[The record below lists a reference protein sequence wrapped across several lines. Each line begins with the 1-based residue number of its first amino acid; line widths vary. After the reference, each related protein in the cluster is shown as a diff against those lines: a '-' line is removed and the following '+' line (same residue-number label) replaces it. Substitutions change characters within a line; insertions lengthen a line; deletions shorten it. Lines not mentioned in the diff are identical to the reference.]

1 MSNILKKTGL
11 ILIGAITGVMLSL
24 TFSAIAKKDTAE
36 AVHALPIEELR
47 TFAQVFGR
55 IKSDYVESV
64 EDKKLITE
72 AINGMLVGLDP
83 HSSYLDKDDYKEL
96 QIGTQGEF
104 GGLGIQVTMEDGLVK
119 VISPIEDTPAFRA
132 GIQTGDLIVKLDD
145 KAVKGMTLSDAI
157 KLMRGKPK
165 TPITITVVR
174 ENETDLLTFTLI
186 RDIIKIQS
194 VKSKMI
200 EPGYA
205 FIRITQFQE
214 HTGENLAKAI
224 KELFSENTEPMKG
237 LVLDL
242 RNDPGG
248 LLNGA
253 VAVSAAFLPENA
265 LVVYTEGRTEDAKM
279 HLYANPEYYLRGPGK
294 DYLKGLP
301 SEVKTVPMITLV
313 NGGSASASEIVAG
326 ALQDHER
333 SVVMGSQTFGKGSVQ
348 TILPLGNET
357 AIKLTTARYYT
368 PNGQSIQAKG
378 ITPDIMDQT
387 ETDDKRLRE
396 ADLNRHLSNG
406 KNEKTNDDVEN
417 FIQETASTPDKKDD
431 ADDTEIDDQ
440 KPKDNTPIE
449 FGSDED
455 LLLIQAMNYFKGITT
470 SENTESDDNTDG

>member
-1 MSNILKKTGL
+1 MKKTGL
-11 ILIGAITGVMLSL
+11 ILIGAITGVMFSL
-24 TFSAIAKKDTAE
+24 TFSAIAKKDTTE
-36 AVHALPIEELR
+36 EVHALPIEELR

-132 GIQTGDLIVKLDD
+132 GIQTGDLIVRLDD

-224 KELFSENTEPMKG
+224 KELFLENTEPMQG

-279 HLYANPEYYLRGPGK
+279 QLHANPEYYLRGPGK

-301 SEVKTVPMITLV
+301 PEIKTVPMITLV

-333 SVVMGSQTFGKGSVQ
+333 SIVMGSQTFGKGSVQ

-378 ITPDIMDQT
+378 ITPDILDQT
-387 ETDDKRLRE
+387 ESDDKRLRE

-406 KNEKTNDDVEN
+406 KKEDTKDDVEN
-417 FIQETASTPDKKDD
+417 STKETANKPNKNDD
-431 ADDTEIDDQ
+431 ADDTEIEDQ
-440 KPKDNTPIE
+440 ESKDNAPIE
-449 FGSDED
+449 FGSSED

-470 SENTESDDNTDG
+470 PENKESDDNTDG

>member
-1 MSNILKKTGL
+1 MSNIIKKASLVLVGT
-11 ILIGAITGVMLSL
+11 IAGVMLSL
-24 TFSAIAKKDTAE
+24 NFSAIAKRDTAE
-36 AVHALPIEELR
+36 VIHPLPIEELR

-64 EDKKLITE
+64 EDKRLITE

-83 HSSYLDKDDYKEL
+83 HSSYLDKDEYKEL
-96 QIGTQGEF
+96 QIGTHGEF

-132 GIQTGDLIVKLDD
+132 GIQTGDLIIKLDD
-145 KAVKGMTLSDAI
+145 TAVKGMSLNEAI

-165 TPITITVVR
+165 TSITITIVR
-174 ENETDLLTFTLI
+174 EGETEPLIFTLM

-194 VKSKMI
+194 VKSKLI

-205 FIRITQFQE
+205 YIRITQFQE

-224 KELFSENTEPMKG
+224 KTLFTESTAPMKG

-265 LVVYTEGRTEDAKM
+265 LVVYTEGRAADAKM
-279 HLYANPEYYLRGPGK
+279 RLHANPEYYLRGHGR
-294 DYLKGLP
+294 DYLQDLP

-326 ALQDHER
+326 ALQDHKR
-333 SVVMGSQTFGKGSVQ
+333 SIVMGTQTFGKGSVQ
-348 TILPLGNET
+348 TVLPLGNET
-357 AIKLTTARYYT
+357 AIKLTTALYYT
-368 PNGQSIQAKG
+368 PNGHSIQATG
-378 ITPDIMDQT
+378 ITPDILDESANDEQ
-387 ETDDKRLRE
+387 RLRE
-396 ADLNRHLSNG
+396 SDLNRHISNG
-406 KNEKTNDDVEN
+406 QKDKKQSKNEKKD
-417 FIQETASTPDKKDD
+417 QESISNN
-431 ADDTEIDDQ
+431 DTE
-440 KPKDNTPIE
+440 KEKAKRTPLRLNLALKTI
-449 FGSDED
+449 
-455 LLLIQAMNYFKGITT
+455 NY
-470 SENTESDDNTDG
+470 

>member
-1 MSNILKKTGL
+1 MSNVIKKAGL
-11 ILIGAITGVMLSL
+11 ILIGAITGIMLSL
-24 TFSAIAKKDTAE
+24 NFSAIAKKDNIE
-36 AVHALPIEELR
+36 AIHPLPIEELR

-104 GGLGIQVTMEDGLVK
+104 GGLGIQVTMEDGVVK

-132 GIQTGDLIVKLDD
+132 GIRTGDLIVKLDD
-145 KAVKGMTLSDAI
+145 TIVKGMTLNDAI
-157 KLMRGKPK
+157 KLMRGKPN
-165 TPITITVVR
+165 TPIKITIVR
-174 ENETDLLTFTLI
+174 EGETEPLI
-186 RDIIKIQS
+186 FNLVRDIIKIQS

-205 FIRITQFQE
+205 YIRITQFQE
-214 HTGENLAKAI
+214 QTGENLAQAI
-224 KELFSENTEPMKG
+224 RTLFTENTESMKG
-237 LVLDL
+237 LILDL

-265 LVVYTEGRTEDAKM
+265 LVVYTEGRSPDAKM
-279 HLYANPEYYLRGPGK
+279 KLHANPEYYLRGPDE

-326 ALQDHER
+326 ALQDHKR

-348 TILPLGNET
+348 TILPLGNNT

-378 ITPDIMDQT
+378 ITPDILDEADSGDDQ
-387 ETDDKRLRE
+387 RLRE
-396 ADLNRHLSNG
+396 ADLNRHLTSG
-406 KNEKTNDDVEN
+406 KKT
-417 FIQETASTPDKKDD
+417 ETKKVDS
-431 ADDTEIDDQ
+431 DDTVKATSKPVNKKKID
-440 KPKDNTPIE
+440 KNKDEKNKAPIE
-449 FGSDED
+449 FGSAED
-455 LLLIQAMNYFKGITT
+455 LLLTQAMNYFKGITAPPEKK
-470 SENTESDDNTDG
+470 SDESDS